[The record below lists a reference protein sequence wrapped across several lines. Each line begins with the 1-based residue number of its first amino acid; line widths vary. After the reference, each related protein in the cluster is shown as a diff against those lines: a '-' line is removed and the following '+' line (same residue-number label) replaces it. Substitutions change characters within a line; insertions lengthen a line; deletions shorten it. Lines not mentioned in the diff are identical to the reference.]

1 MPDNPNIRFA
11 KTVLAEDIRP
21 IVTRLAR
28 EGVETFEAATSPE
41 LARLLA
47 GWQEAHPD
55 RHIVRA
61 LARYRIEGARVDV
74 QWRVEE

>member
-1 MPDNPNIRFA
+1 MSLGWAGAITDQHKRIA
-11 KTVLAEDIRP
+11 
-21 IVTRLAR
+21 AR